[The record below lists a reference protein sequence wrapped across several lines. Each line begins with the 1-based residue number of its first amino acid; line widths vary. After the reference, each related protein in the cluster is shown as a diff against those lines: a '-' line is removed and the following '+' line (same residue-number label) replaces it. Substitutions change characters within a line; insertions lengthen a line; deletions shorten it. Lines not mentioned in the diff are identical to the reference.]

1 MDSVTV
7 SESETGFQST
17 HPRGVRLSGTILS
30 CLIIV
35 VSIHAPTRGAT
46 TKNIPPGYNTYVS
59 IHAPT
64 RGATRFTASHSN
76 GNRFNPRTHEGCDIA
91 RNNLLTKDWVSI
103 HAPTRGAT
111 TWERKFNERWA
122 NVSIHAPTRGA
133 TRPRLRTHQGDRRF
147 NPRTHE
153 GCDLRR
159 RWAWCHRHRFN
170 PRTHEGCDT
179 AYTANHMQAY
189 VSIHAPTRGAT
200 AYSAKG

>member
-111 TWERKFNERWA
+111 FC
-122 NVSIHAPTRGA
+122 
-133 TRPRLRTHQGDRRF
+133 RLFLNCFQ
-147 NPRTHE
+147 
-153 GCDLRR
+153 
-159 RWAWCHRHRFN
+159 
-170 PRTHEGCDT
+170 
-179 AYTANHMQAY
+179 Q